1 MSGTTRKWPRPAP
14 GLMALAA
21 ALLLPALLAQ
31 AQGQVQ
37 AQAQSAA
44 TPGRAPSSLLLT
56 HAEARRRLPNTV
68 SDASV
73 TVEVHGRDLRATAA
87 LLARQSQSLLG
98 FLRGQTVERLQ
109 TEAAGFTPEMQEVR
123 NAPDRIKGYTG
134 TQTISFRTTP
144 DQLPMLL
151 AGSLDNG
158 ATSLSQ
164 PGSSPREEEVEAAR
178 ADLVSRAAK
187 SAMAQA
193 QAAAAAVGQRVT
205 GVERLEID
213 PQAGFVSEPMLAS
226 RMLERPAPA
235 AVAMPA
241 PPIATEAGQ
250 ATVTAPVLLPV
261 RLAPAE

>member
-1 MSGTTRKWPRPAP
+1 MTDGRRHRPRPTPAWIT
-14 GLMALAA
+14 LVAT
-21 ALLLPALLAQ
+21 LLLPALSAQTQAQVLAQ
-31 AQGQVQ
+31 AAVM
-37 AQAQSAA
+37 
-44 TPGRAPSSLLLT
+44 PGGTLSSLLVT
-56 HAEARRRLPNTV
+56 HAEARQRLPNTV

-87 LLARQSQSLLG
+87 LLARQSQSLVG
-98 FLRGQTVERLQ
+98 VLRAQKVDRLQ
-109 TEAAGFTPEMQEVR
+109 TEAAGFTPELQEVR

-164 PGSSPREEEVEAAR
+164 SGSAPREEEVEAAR

-187 SAMAQA
+187 SAMARA
-193 QAAAAAVGQRVT
+193 QAAAAAVGQRVV
-205 GVERLEID
+205 GVKRLEID
-213 PQAGFVSEPMLAS
+213 PQAGFEPSLAG

-235 AVAMPA
+235 AAAPP

-250 ATVTAPVLLPV
+250 ATVTATVLLTV

>member
-1 MSGTTRKWPRPAP
+1 MTNASRHRPRPTPAWVT
-14 GLMALAA
+14 LIAA
-21 ALLLPALLAQ
+21 SLLPALSAQ
-31 AQGQVQ
+31 AQTAVM
-37 AQAQSAA
+37 
-44 TPGRAPSSLLLT
+44 PGGTPSSLLVT
-56 HAEARRRLPNTV
+56 HAEARQRLPNTV

-73 TVEVHGRDLRATAA
+73 TVEVHGRDLRTTATM
-87 LLARQSQSLLG
+87 LARQSQSLLG
-98 FLRGQTVERLQ
+98 FLRAQKVDRLQ
-109 TEAAGFTPEMQEVR
+109 SEAAGFSPELQEVR

-164 PGSSPREEEVEAAR
+164 SGSAPRDEEVEVAR
-178 ADLVSRAAK
+178 GDLVSRAAK
-187 SAMAQA
+187 SAMARA
-193 QAAAAAVGQRVT
+193 QAAAAAVGQRVV

-213 PQAGFVSEPMLAS
+213 PQAGFEPSLAG

-235 AVAMPA
+235 AAAPP

-250 ATVTAPVLLPV
+250 ATVTAAVLLTV